1 MFYKKIYIKKV
12 IFITASIIISL
23 SSFAT
28 TTGDNKKNLLP
39 ILETVAPT
47 STITITSV
55 PLTNCAGVNI
65 SVPFTINGLY
75 NSGNVFRLQLSN
87 AVGSFAAP
95 VNIGNFNGAIGGTIA
110 ANIPAATV
118 QGSGYRVRIMS
129 TSPIVT
135 SAINASNITIN
146 ALPIVSI
153 ASTNGNSICAGGSTI
168 LTASGASTYLWI
180 TGAISPAITVTSSVG
195 TSTYAV
201 VGKSAQGCAKSANY
215 TLTTNALPV
224 VTSSPNVSICLGD
237 FKTLTASGA
246 ASYLW
251 SNGVTTT
258 STIVAP
264 TATTTFTVTGKSV
277 QGCSNTATTIV
288 TVNPAMSLVVNS
300 SNGNSICFGTS
311 TVLSASGASSYVWS
325 NGATTSSITV
335 SPFIGTSTYTVTGTN
350 VQGCTKTATYAV
362 TASTK
367 PTILITSTN
376 GNKICA
382 GTSTTLTASNTANF
396 IWNTGATTAAINV
409 TPVVGTQ
416 VYTVTGG
423 TAGCSNTASYIVD
436 VVPLPIT
443 NIISSNGNSICE
455 GVQTTLT
462 ANAGAASYSW
472 NTGETTAAITIK
484 PNVGTTVY
492 TVTGT
497 NAEGC
502 VNSLSYSVTVNPL
515 PTIIIAGSNGNSIC
529 AGTSTILSATGAS
542 SYVWSNGAA
551 ASSITVSPAVGT
563 NNFSVTGTSAQGCS
577 SSANYALSVNSLPA
591 VSINSSNGSNIC
603 IGGTTLLTATGAAN
617 YTWSTGAITPTI
629 TVLAAAPAGTTAYT
643 VKGTDVNGCN
653 ATVVY
658 ALAVNPLP
666 TITIAS
672 NNGTS
677 ICRSTPTILSAT
689 GATSYTWSTG
699 EIASSISVAP
709 VTSTTYTVT
718 GKDAQSCYGT
728 ASILLNVLACRQA
741 MTISNAEIEGSKNDI
756 NINIY
761 PNPVSDMLQINLT
774 SISKNERV
782 EMYNAFGMLVLSKRL
797 ININNNINVSKLN
810 NGIYHLQILENNKII
825 FTENIIKR

>member
-1 MFYKKIYIKKV
+1 MKRFL
-12 IFITASIIISL
+12 FITGSIIISL
-23 SSFAT
+23 YSFAK
-28 TTGDNKKNLLP
+28 TTGDDKKNSIP
-39 ILETVAPT
+39 FLETTAPT

-55 PLTNCAGVNI
+55 PLSNCAGVNI

-75 NSGNVFRLQLSN
+75 NSGNVFTLQLSN

-95 VNIGNFNGAIGGTIA
+95 LNIGSLNGTNSGTIA

-129 TSPIVT
+129 ASPITT
-135 SAINASNITIN
+135 SAINGNNIAIN

-180 TGAISPAITVTSSVG
+180 TGAISPTITVTPAVG

-224 VTSSPNVSICLGD
+224 VTSSPNVSICLGN

-246 ASYLW
+246 ATYLW
-251 SNGVTTT
+251 SNGVATA

-264 TATTTFTVTGKSV
+264 ITTTTFTVTGKSA
-277 QGCSNTATTIV
+277 QGCSNTASTIV
-288 TVNPAMSLVVNS
+288 TVNPAMSLVINS

-311 TVLSASGASSYVWS
+311 TVLSASAASSYVWS
-325 NGATTSSITV
+325 NGSTTSSITV

-350 VQGCTKTATYAV
+350 VQGCTKTAGYTV
-362 TASTK
+362 TTSLK
-367 PTILITSTN
+367 PNILITSSN

-409 TPVVGTQ
+409 TPAVGTH

-423 TAGCSNTASYIVD
+423 TAGCSNTASYTVD

-462 ANAGAASYSW
+462 ANAGAATYSW

-497 NAEGC
+497 SGEGC

-515 PTIIIAGSNGNSIC
+515 PTIIIASSNGNSIC
-529 AGTSTILSATGAS
+529 ASTSTILSSTGAA
-542 SYVWSNGAA
+542 SYIWSNGNTT
-551 ASSITVSPAVGT
+551 SSITVLPSVGT

-577 SSANYALSVNSLPA
+577 NSANYALSVNPLPA
-591 VSINSSNGSNIC
+591 VSINSSNGFSIC

-617 YTWSTGAITPTI
+617 YTWSTGAIAPAI
-629 TVLAAAPAGTTAYT
+629 TVLAAAAGTTAFT
-643 VKGTDVNGCN
+643 VKGTDANGCN
-653 ATVVY
+653 ATVGY
-658 ALAVNPLP
+658 LLTVNPLP
-666 TITIAS
+666 TINIAS

-677 ICRSTPTILSAT
+677 ICRSTPTILTAT
-689 GATSYTWSTG
+689 GASSYVWSTG
-699 EIASSISVAP
+699 EIVSFINVAP

-718 GKDAQSCYGT
+718 GKDAQSCSGT
-728 ASILLNVLACRQA
+728 ASILLNVLACRHA
-741 MTISNAEIEGSKNDI
+741 MAISNAEIIDSKNVI
-756 NINIY
+756 NISIY
-761 PNPVSDMLQINLT
+761 PNPVADILQIDLAT
-774 SISKNERV
+774 ISKNERV
-782 EMYNAFGMLVLSKRL
+782 ELYNAYGILVLSKRL
-797 ININNNINVSKLN
+797 INIKNDINVSKLN
-810 NGIYHLQILENNKII
+810 NGIYHLQIVEKNKII
-825 FTENIIKR
+825 LTKNIIKK